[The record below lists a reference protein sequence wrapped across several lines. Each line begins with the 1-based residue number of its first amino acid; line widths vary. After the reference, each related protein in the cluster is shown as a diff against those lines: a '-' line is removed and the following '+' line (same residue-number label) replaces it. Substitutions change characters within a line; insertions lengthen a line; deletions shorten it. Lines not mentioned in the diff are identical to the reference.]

1 MFKSYKYGI
10 QHHVYV
16 AKYHFMEETTIFYG
30 CSEGRYDYPQIAI
43 GKCHAGGA
51 LFFKKLWWGN
61 LFC

>member
-51 LFFKKLWWGN
+51 LFFKKL
-61 LFC
+61 